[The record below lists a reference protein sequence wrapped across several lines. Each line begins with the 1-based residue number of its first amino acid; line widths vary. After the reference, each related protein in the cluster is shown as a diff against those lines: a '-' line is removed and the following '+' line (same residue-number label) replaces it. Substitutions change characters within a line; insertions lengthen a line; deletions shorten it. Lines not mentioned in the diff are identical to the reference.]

1 MRASGGNWSFLAILL
16 ATIFG
21 KTCAYVLQN
30 PPLDD
35 ASSEQDPTAL
45 RLGMGGI
52 GLGVLVIIIFTVLEK
67 VMGIDPPEDVTELDD
82 GRQESPAVAFEMY
95 NRYYHRDALKR
106 NYIHQSV
113 QAYGYS
119 RQTGHQQM
127 WMHQSKNRHLADASI
142 D

>member
-1 MRASGGNWSFLAILL
+1 MQARGGNRSFLAILL

-35 ASSEQDPTAL
+35 AGSEQDPTAL

-52 GLGVLVIIIFTVLEK
+52 GLGVLVIVAFLFLEK
-67 VMGIDPPEDVTELDD
+67 VMGIDPPEDVTELGDD
-82 GRQESPAVAFEMY
+82 GQESPAVAFEMY

-106 NYIHQSV
+106 GLHSSECRSV
-113 QAYGYS
+113 WLFAPEGTS
-119 RQTGHQQM
+119 TDV
-127 WMHQSKNRHLADASI
+127 DASTEES
-142 D
+142 